1 MKNATFFQIFGT
13 AGLALS
19 LLITPALRPVAA
31 APAPAQVGTPVY
43 GSVDLDKLIAGYSK
57 KPVYDQQVQDF
68 EAKLDAQ
75 FKQEETYDML
85 SKDQQTQLM
94 NLLGKPTPASQDQ
107 ATITQLEAQSTKDA
121 QELSGLQLKQTP
133 TDDEKARL
141 QALTQQHLAGQQALK
156 DIADSFA
163 QQVQA
168 KQQALSNE
176 LSATVL
182 TAIGAVAKD
191 RGLTMVFSSQVALY
205 STNDI
210 TEDVLKKLNK

>member
-1 MKNATFFQIFGT
+1 MKNTTFFQIIGT

-19 LLITPALRPVAA
+19 LLATPALRPVAA
-31 APAPAQVGTPVY
+31 APAAPSTPVY

-94 NLLGKPTPASQDQ
+94 NLLAKPTPASQDQ

-163 QQVQA
+163 QQVQT

-182 TAIGAVAKD
+182 AAISTVAKD